1 MFKEGA
7 GRVLRPFLVVLCAS
21 YHMVLPIGADEPMGH
36 QIIHEK
42 LIGNLYKVTSNSG
55 IRFGSFS
62 YSEMQTYTKGVH
74 GSADAVPGKS
84 INAGANFGKKIEEKK
99 RLKQYIF
106 VGSIKVEI
114 IGEAPG

>member
-42 LIGNLYKVTSNSG
+42 LIGNLYKVTTLLQNG
-55 IRFGSFS
+55 H
-62 YSEMQTYTKGVH
+62 V
-74 GSADAVPGKS
+74 VPGGNS
-84 INAGANFGKKIEEKK
+84 
-99 RLKQYIF
+99 L
-106 VGSIKVEI
+106 
-114 IGEAPG
+114 